1 MTGGVAGFPY
11 SSTQA
16 RGVPSDQYHVSP
28 SRSEGSTMLSI
39 LGSETSPL
47 DDEDRKP
54 AARRKTKITI
64 DRNES
69 DLDSL
74 FALAPEI
81 VEVDSSTYGIF
92 IFILPFVIN
101 NPNHLKVVIAKNGR
115 SAKVTFTTPPYL
127 LNAQRIA
134 GCVLTG
140 GKQNLVRQ
148 RIDSVIADQVEG
160 HGDNVSFYVV
170 LDIPFEAEAETSSDL
185 FPQKDDVRNDAP
197 TSSGQFCTT
206 TYFGPDTDPDENADP
221 QDFLHTFV
229 LIFKKKSNGFKAKIR
244 ISTNVVA
251 TLDFGSDDMDDE
263 WRKL

>member
-115 SAKVTFTTPPYL
+115 SAGDQGDGYINRGLSAVTKPDWISDHS
-127 LNAQRIA
+127 AA
-134 GCVLTG
+134 
-140 GKQNLVRQ
+140 
-148 RIDSVIADQVEG
+148 
-160 HGDNVSFYVV
+160 VV
-170 LDIPFEAEAETSSDL
+170 
-185 FPQKDDVRNDAP
+185 
-197 TSSGQFCTT
+197 
-206 TYFGPDTDPDENADP
+206 PDNADTP
-221 QDFLHTFV
+221 EQ
-229 LIFKKKSNGFKAKIR
+229 A
-244 ISTNVVA
+244 A
-251 TLDFGSDDMDDE
+251 
-263 WRKL
+263 